1 MNHESIKQ
9 AMRIIGGRQCQ
20 LPEHIRRR
28 MGSALSG
35 AGLSRHFFTFRVL
48 GQLVVWFEVWCNNEG
63 VIADKNKRARE
74 MADLGFKVAFLPTH
88 FTVRDVGQRRPCLV
102 TPIESRLD
110 LKLIAEQLET
120 AGYVGP
126 KVEQVV

>member
-28 MGSALSG
+28 MEGAMSG
-35 AGLSRHFFTFRVL
+35 AGLSKHFFSFRVS

-63 VIADKNKRARE
+63 VISDKNGRARE
-74 MADLGFKVAFLPTH
+74 LAALGFKVSFFPTNL
-88 FTVRDVGQRRPCLV
+88 TVRDVGQRRPCLV

-110 LKLIAEQLET
+110 LRLIAERLET

-126 KVEQVV
+126 KMEQAV